1 MGIWPPPTP
10 SRLIGADQSLNAPVG
25 EDGDAEWQDWLAEDS
40 ESQESLLGEQEELRL
55 RRDLLERAMTGLT
68 DRERHIITERR
79 LSDTPKTLEELAGE
93 YRITRERVRQIE
105 HAAMLKLQK
114 EVKLPAQERRA
125 KSPAL

>member
-10 SRLIGADQSLNAPVG
+10 SRLIGGDQSLNAPVG